1 MLCLN
6 GVSLV
11 AQMVKSLPAVPETW
25 VLSVGWEDPLEKKMQ
40 PTLVFLLGKFYGQRS
55 LVSYSPRDCKGSDT
69 TEQLTHIYTQH
80 SEVCPGQ
87 SIKSESESEVAQSC
101 PTLCDPVDC
110 RPPGSCVHGISQ
122 ARILEWV
129 AISFSRGSS

>member
-1 MLCLN
+1 
-6 GVSLV
+6 
-11 AQMVKSLPAVPETW
+11 
-25 VLSVGWEDPLEKKMQ
+25 MQ

-110 RPPGSCVHGISQ
+110 RPPDQ
-122 ARILEWV
+122 APASMGFPRQQHWSGLPFP
-129 AISFSRGSS
+129 SPKFRFS